1 MAKYSNTVEYNIKTT
16 LDQTGLTQLQTQ
28 IRQVESHLKTLQTN
42 ELIPKHQATQAIQTI
57 NQVQA
62 ALTKAF
68 NPRLGILDNKALIGG
83 LNNIKGGING
93 VYQAFAAG
101 GIKGT
106 QAFASLYGQMNK
118 VDKGMRQVSSTA
130 DKIMNTLGNT
140 VRWGLIASAFASVMN
155 AAHQSAEYVKDLDR
169 SLTNIMM
176 VSGET
181 RDNMN
186 EFAKQANQVAQRL
199 GGTTV
204 QMTEA
209 TKVFIQQGYSLDK
222 SSQLGEYAVHLA
234 NVSEQDSA
242 TASDEITAYM
252 NAFKI
257 PLEDLGNAISKWA
270 AVANNTAVD
279 VEELSIASQKAASVA
294 ATVGVDLDQFA
305 GHIAAIESVT
315 REAPENI
322 GNGLKTIYSRIA
334 DISLGE
340 TLEDGVN
347 LGSFAKALEKVGVNV
362 LDNTGKLRDAGI
374 ILEDLMGVWQEL
386 DNTQRAAVA
395 KTVAGRFQL
404 ARFEALMNRADIY
417 ENAANISRAE
427 TGTATY
433 DRMQET
439 YRESLEGKS
448 NALTATIEEIFLN
461 AFETDS
467 FYDLIDAVTVLTK
480 TFAQLIQAV
489 GGGGAALTAFA
500 ALLTKSFSTQI
511 SQGITNM
518 ISNRQAAASY
528 EANRQAIQQQA
539 VAQLAG
545 RGITT
550 SDAYTQKMVNNIAG
564 MNQYATVTGSEQEK
578 QKNAIIEEQIQ
589 LYSQRNALIEHGK
602 TLLQGINIIA
612 EQDLGTLEKAI
623 QYFRELEKDENDII
637 TLEDMRASGLDKITA
652 QYEQQAQLSN
662 NIAGHLSKLQG
673 GRIASD
679 STLNK
684 QFRNDNGQTTT
695 IRQMAEA
702 YTKLGVSQQLPVEM
716 QQKLSGAFKTFEAVA
731 NKEKVTIEQLKIA
744 FEQVGQETSQL
755 SQRFNA
761 LYEAGNITKAELEQ
775 LLNALMGVEVGF
787 ENSSKAA
794 QAFKETMHLQN
805 TINGVVSLAS
815 SIMSISFGIQSLA
828 NLPNIWAN
836 QDLTFAEKFLETTMN
851 LGMGLT
857 MLLPGLTMLPKA
869 FKEVVTGIKGWAAAQ
884 LAADLQLKLTA
895 ADAEAM
901 TAALV
906 AEQIALNLSKTGYG
920 KLVGQIL
927 LTIGSKLG
935 LITVTEGMTA
945 ALEAEGVAAL
955 FATGSLMPLV
965 ALAAPLLA
973 LAAVIGIVAFAVND
987 YSEKEEKRKEALQ
1000 ASIDASNT
1008 AVAAIKENKEAL
1020 DNLYDEYNLTK
1031 EASDDFKKALLDQ
1044 AKALGIVNA
1053 EQMVALGQ
1061 YKDLKQEIDEATKK
1075 QLMYNNALLQQ
1086 QNKDLSPKVGG
1097 VSDSNAHLASKAGIN
1112 YTVDTIEGEGFSTNI
1127 YSSSDSQYTQLL
1139 KYQEAAKK
1147 GQEEIVALQSE
1158 LGELTL
1164 KTVDTEE
1171 EQAQKE
1177 QDIINKKKE
1186 IEDKQKEINE
1196 FTQQYSSEEA
1206 QQLLANN
1213 EQIVENQRLIAL
1225 YSEDSVLHQNRIG
1238 TLDELETLIQEG
1250 ALGEE
1255 LKAYYASLGPE
1266 AARAFLLAF
1275 GQELNNEGLGLDKED
1290 LKFQSAMNV
1299 AGAKYAKEAVK
1310 RGSFESQASGQDY
1323 FESIM
1328 TGATDIGINQD
1339 FYNNLTTEDR
1349 TKIILGIDTSGT
1361 QEEITK
1367 QINEVIERINNGET
1381 LEEIYPDINI
1391 EDTDEDILSRKENGR
1406 GDKEWDRD
1414 TESVKAYA
1422 NELQELADISDKVVD
1437 NLDENREAAIR
1448 IADANSRMNK
1458 GIKTLK
1464 DNWSKW
1470 SDVLSDPI
1478 DYEGTA
1484 EYAEALEG
1492 AKSALTDVLD
1502 IDVSTFSN
1510 STKFIQDN
1518 FDDIAAAADG
1528 DVDAIQRL
1536 RMAAEEQILIDA
1548 GIDLDNMPADVAALQ
1563 GILAETDFDDI
1574 EIGASLDTL
1583 PFYDALIAL
1592 QDSAV
1597 LSTGQIQ
1604 AILNSLG
1611 FEPDISYVDVP
1622 MSSTSYDAS
1631 TSTYTYE
1638 DPITHETKTAKVD
1651 SQLQADENGILHI
1664 PIINGSKTTYQGS
1677 PGAAINAGNRGG
1689 SGGGKG
1695 GGGGGGGKGN
1705 EPKSV
1710 KKSADIDKSKPAEAE
1725 NDIYEKV
1732 NATLEK
1738 LKDSYSKLN
1747 KVKDRTWGK
1756 EYRDDAQKGLDL
1768 LVKEQKTLDRRI
1780 EIAKKYADALKTG
1793 KSNLAYGIDMTDKES
1808 LASLGLKDSDLD
1820 GVIDNYIS
1828 KFEEVRQAARK
1839 LDAEAEDYR
1848 NKANAEALAYWQ
1860 SKGGRLDGEGNVI
1873 TEASMSEDESEYY
1886 SKLIERQKNHYDK
1899 LVEKANEQWEL
1910 AEKINDVTKDYED
1923 TMNQIRDDEEE
1934 QLDLAHEIEDIQI
1947 DLYQRSLDMLD
1958 TMHDI
1963 NDIAAQMKG
1972 FFTKLATDDPFRAL
1986 TESAQAF
1993 ENSFKDA
2000 TYNATAY
2007 YNDIIEKLQKE
2018 QAQVKANGGEW
2029 EKYNEA
2035 IEFYNQQ
2042 KANAITNADG
2052 LDSGELAQQSRRLTE
2067 LERWIQNPNAVDNPY
2082 GTNTQALYDA
2092 YQEQYQKVTDAA
2104 LEAEERM
2111 ESVHESII
2119 EAYDKMAEQQDELV
2133 QQYDR
2138 IDEQLNRTADRISL
2152 YRGED
2157 AYADQATISKQRA
2170 KVALEAGKSSLKALD
2185 KYRQQLAKAQEQQE
2199 LERPQKV
2206 AAAEAEVARL
2216 QMALNADKNNLD
2228 LQQQLATAKT
2238 VLEQAKYDDSE
2249 EIKWLKNQIDETT
2262 DYINDKADE
2271 AAEHF
2276 KDAYENSIDEIAAQT
2291 TDKIFGNRDLDLI
2304 TNDWDWDRDYFGSY
2318 KDNVERTLETEKLRL
2333 KYLDLLDS
2341 AQGSSL
2347 GIQRQIKDAMDE
2359 QLALLENQKTM
2370 SEYDV
2375 KLANARL
2382 EILQKQIALENA
2394 QQNKNQ
2400 MKLRRDSQGNYKYV
2414 YAADQDDIRG
2424 KQQELLESEFDA
2436 YEMSKDANGE
2446 SYQQGIAL
2454 YQQYIE
2460 QRTAIEKKYANDVD
2474 TMEKELAK
2482 LRENYSRAAEA
2493 NAEDVQDTYNGMI
2506 ISVQWMAEHGT
2517 EAVQQ
2522 MTEDVLHALEEK
2534 TQESLEAV
2542 GIPWNDAIY
2551 QGLTDLG
2558 NLQQTIDD
2566 TSEDGINAAKE
2577 FVNAINGEGDS
2588 VVNLIKDANE
2598 SMQQSF
2604 EDTVVAINSA
2614 EDATNELATATANL
2628 NEVMGAELGA
2638 IDGAKRKIQEYE
2650 EQLFAAKESTSA
2662 LAGQLT
2668 ATQKS
2673 LAEKSKEAEQWKT
2686 TYENYKRSVQ
2696 EEKEAAIRK
2705 AEEEKKK
2712 AEAAKRG
2719 GAAGNA
2725 STSDIAWGIAQNI
2738 WTYGSWGNDP
2748 DRHSRI
2754 SERYGEEVANL
2765 TQRYINEYWASGQ
2778 LVNYDSKKWGY
2789 ASGGY
2794 TGTWGKDSGLDGENG
2809 KLAFLHQKELVLNQ
2823 QDTENILEAVQV
2835 MRSIMDI
2842 TKLAS
2847 LGSSGFD
2854 VRRISQTA
2862 ADTIEQRVEITAEF
2876 PAANSADDIR
2886 QALLGL
2892 SDAAMQYAYRER

>member
-68 NPRLGILDNKALIGG
+68 NPRLGILDNKALIGS

-93 VYQAFAAG
+93 VYQAFATG
-101 GIKGT
+101 GTKGT

-118 VDKGMRQVSSTA
+118 VDQGMRQVSSTA

-176 VSGET
+176 VSGES

-417 ENAANISRAE
+417 ENAANISRNE

-467 FYDLIDAVTVLTK
+467 FYGLIDAVTALTK

-528 EANRQAIQQQA
+528 EANRQAVQQQA

-602 TLLQGINIIA
+602 TLLQGINIVA

-673 GRIASD
+673 GRIAFD

-684 QFRNDNGQTTT
+684 QFKNDNGQTTT

-702 YTKLGVSQQLPVEM
+702 YTKLGISQQLPVEM

-731 NKEKVTIEQLKIA
+731 NKEKVTIEQLKTA
-744 FEQVGQETSQL
+744 FEQVGQETGQL
-755 SQRFNA
+755 TQRFNA

-775 LLNALMGVEVGF
+775 LLNALMGIEVGF

-805 TINGVVSLAS
+805 TINGIVSLAS
-815 SIMSISFGIQSLA
+815 SVMSISFGIQSLA
-828 NLPNIWAN
+828 NLPNIWEN

-906 AEQIALNLSKTGYG
+906 AEQVALNLSKTAYG

-987 YSEKEEKRKEALQ
+987 YSEKEEKRKQALQ
-1000 ASIDASNT
+1000 DSIDASNA

-1020 DNLYDEYNLTK
+1020 DNLYGEYTLTK
-1031 EASDDFKKALLDQ
+1031 EASDEFKDALLKQ
-1044 AKALGIVNA
+1044 ADALGIVNA
-1053 EQMVALGQ
+1053 EQMVALGL
-1061 YKDLKQEIDEATKK
+1061 YEDLKQEIDEATKK
-1075 QLMYNNALLQQ
+1075 QLMYNNSLLQQ
-1086 QNKDLSPKVGG
+1086 QNKNLSVGLGG
-1097 VSDSNAHLASKAGIN
+1097 VNDSNADLASKAGIN
-1112 YTVDTIEGEGFSTNI
+1112 YTVDTIEGEG
-1127 YSSSDSQYTQLL
+1127 YSQNLYTTQDSQYTQLL
-1139 KYQEAAKK
+1139 KYQEAARR

-1158 LGELTL
+1158 LGALTL
-1164 KTVDTEE
+1164 KTVETEE

-1177 QDIINKKKE
+1177 QDIINIKEE
-1186 IEDKQKEINE
+1186 IENKQREINE

-1213 EQIVENQRLIAL
+1213 QQIVENQKLIAL
-1225 YSEDSVLHQNRIG
+1225 YSEDSVLHQNRIS

-1255 LKAYYASLGPE
+1255 LKAYYASLGPD

-1290 LKFQSAMNV
+1290 LKLQSAMNV
-1299 AGAKYAKEAVK
+1299 AGAKYAREAVK
-1310 RGSFESQASGQDY
+1310 RGSFEDQASGQDY
-1323 FESIM
+1323 FESMM
-1328 TGATDIGINQD
+1328 TGTADVGINQD
-1339 FYNNLTTEDR
+1339 FYNLSAEDR
-1349 TKIILGIDTSGT
+1349 TKIILGIDTSRT
-1361 QEEITK
+1361 QEEITE
-1367 QINEVIERINNGET
+1367 QINEVIDRINNGEE
-1381 LEEIYPDINI
+1381 LKDIYPDIST
-1391 EDTDEDILSRKENGR
+1391 EDSDEDVLSRKENGR
-1406 GDKEWDRD
+1406 GNQEWDRD
-1414 TESVKAYA
+1414 TEAVKAYA
-1422 NELQELADISDKVVD
+1422 DELQDLADISDKVAD
-1437 NLDENREAAIR
+1437 SLDENREAAIR

-1470 SDVLSDPI
+1470 SDILSDPI

-1492 AKSALTDVLD
+1492 AKDALTDVLD
-1502 IDVSTFSN
+1502 IDVSAFSN

-1536 RMAAEEQILIDA
+1536 RIAAEEQILIDA
-1548 GIDLDNMPADVAALQ
+1548 GVDLNNMSEEVAAVQDL
-1563 GILAETDFDDI
+1563 IANTNFDDI
-1574 EIGASLDTL
+1574 EIGATLDDTGFTEAMNAMMYAANL
-1583 PFYDALIAL
+1583 
-1592 QDSAV
+1592 DSEE
-1597 LSTGQIQ
+1597 IQ
-1604 AILNSLG
+1604 NVLNSIG
-1611 FEPDISYVDVP
+1611 FEPEITYVPATVGD
-1622 MSSTSYDAS
+1622 TDTA
-1631 TSTYTYE
+1631 TGLTTYTYE
-1638 DPITHETKTAKVD
+1638 DDQGKSHTVQMRSELTQTTDGQVM
-1651 SQLQADENGILHI
+1651 I
-1664 PIINGSKTTYQGS
+1664 PVINGSKTTYQGS
-1677 PGAAINAGNRGG
+1677 PRSAVNAGNRGG
-1689 SGGGKG
+1689 GGGKGG

-1756 EYRDDAQKGLDL
+1756 GYRDSAQKGLDL

-1839 LDAEAEDYR
+1839 LDAEAEAYR
-1848 NKANAEALAYWQ
+1848 NQANAEALAYWQ
-1860 SKGGRLDGEGNVI
+1860 SKGGRLDGEGNTI
-1873 TEASMSEDESEYY
+1873 AEASMSENESEYY
-1886 SKLIERQKNHYDK
+1886 SKLVERQKNHYDK

-2042 KANAITNADG
+2042 KANAIINADG
-2052 LDSGELAQQSRRLTE
+2052 LGSGELAQQSRRLTE

-2111 ESVHESII
+2111 ESVHESVI

-2138 IDEQLNRTADRISL
+2138 VDEQLNRTADRISL

-2262 DYINDKADE
+2262 DYVNDKADE

-2482 LRENYSRAAEA
+2482 LRENYLRAAEA
-2493 NAEDVQDTYNGMI
+2493 NAEDLQNTYDGMI
-2506 ISVQWMAEHGT
+2506 ISVQWMAENGT
-2517 EAVQQ
+2517 EAVKQ
-2522 MTEDVLHALEEK
+2522 MTEDVLDALEEK

-2542 GIPWNDAIY
+2542 GIPWNEALANGIS
-2551 QGLTDLG
+2551 DLE
-2558 NLQQTIDD
+2558 NLQQTVDD
-2566 TSEDGINAAKE
+2566 TSQAGIDAAND
-2577 FVNAINGEGDS
+2577 FVEAINGEGDS
-2588 VVNLIKDANE
+2588 VVNLVNDANE

-2604 EDTVVAINSA
+2604 EDTVVAINNA

-2794 TGTWGKDSGLDGENG
+2794 TGTWGKDSGLDGNNG

-2842 TKLAS
+2842 TKMAS

-2854 VRRISQTA
+2854 ARRISQTA
-2862 ADTIEQRVEITAEF
+2862 TDTIEQRVEITAEF

>member
-16 LDQTGLTQLQTQ
+16 LDQTGLIQLQTQ
-28 IRQVESHLKTLQTN
+28 IRQVESNLKILQKEKFLNDKSIDDALKKIN
-42 ELIPKHQATQAIQTI
+42 EVRTVL
-57 NQVQA
+57 NSS
-62 ALTKAF
+62 F
-68 NPRLGILDNKALIGG
+68 NSKLGLMDNKALITG
-83 LNNIKGGING
+83 LNSIQGGING
-93 VYQAFAAG
+93 VYGAFKTGGAQGVAAFN
-101 GIKGT
+101 
-106 QAFASLYGQMNK
+106 QLYGQITK
-118 VDKGMRQVSSTA
+118 VDQGLKQVSSTS
-130 DKIMNTLGNT
+130 DKIFNTLGNT
-140 VRWGLIASAFASVMN
+140 VRWGLIASAFANVMN
-155 AAHQSAEYVKDLDR
+155 AAHQSVEYVKDLDR

-186 EFAKQANQVAQRL
+186 EFARSANLVAQRL

-209 TKVFIQQGYSLDK
+209 TKVFIQQGYSLQQ

-242 TASDEITAYM
+242 MASDEITAYM
-252 NAFKI
+252 NAFRI
-257 PLEDLGNAISKWA
+257 PLDDLGNAISKWA
-270 AVANNTAVD
+270 AVANATAVD
-279 VEELSIASQKAASVA
+279 VEELSVASQKAASVA

-347 LGSFAKALEKVGVNV
+347 LGAFAKALEKVGVNV
-362 LDNTGKLRDAGI
+362 LDQTGKLRDAGT
-374 ILEDLMGVWQEL
+374 ILEDLMVVWQDL
-386 DNTQRAAVA
+386 DQTQRAAVA

-417 ENAANISRAE
+417 ENAANISRNE

-467 FYDLIDAVTVLTK
+467 FYGLIDAVTALTK
-480 TFAQLIQAV
+480 VFADLIKAV
-489 GGGGAALTAFA
+489 GGGGTALMAMSA
-500 ALLTKSFSTQI
+500 ILTKVFSKNLG
-511 SQGITNM
+511 QGI
-518 ISNRQAAASY
+518 SNFIQNRAMESQQRKSK
-528 EANRQAIQQQA
+528 EAVVGDARL
-539 VAQLAG
+539 QLAG
-545 RGITT
+545 EGLNT
-550 SDAYTQKMVNNIAG
+550 G
-564 MNQYATVTGSEQEK
+564 YASV
-578 QKNAIIEEQIQ
+578 
-589 LYSQRNALIEHGK
+589 
-602 TLLQGINIIA
+602 
-612 EQDLGTLEKAI
+612 D
-623 QYFRELEKDENDII
+623 
-637 TLEDMRASGLDKITA
+637 
-652 QYEQQAQLSN
+652 
-662 NIAGHLSKLQG
+662 
-673 GRIASD
+673 
-679 STLNK
+679 
-684 QFRNDNGQTTT
+684 
-695 IRQMAEA
+695 
-702 YTKLGVSQQLPVEM
+702 
-716 QQKLSGAFKTFEAVA
+716 
-731 NKEKVTIEQLKIA
+731 
-744 FEQVGQETSQL
+744 
-755 SQRFNA
+755 
-761 LYEAGNITKAELEQ
+761 
-775 LLNALMGVEVGF
+775 
-787 ENSSKAA
+787 KAA
-794 QAFKETMHLQN
+794 N
-805 TINGVVSLAS
+805 
-815 SIMSISFGIQSLA
+815 
-828 NLPNIWAN
+828 
-836 QDLTFAEKFLETTMN
+836 
-851 LGMGLT
+851 
-857 MLLPGLTMLPKA
+857 
-869 FKEVVTGIKGWAAAQ
+869 
-884 LAADLQLKLTA
+884 
-895 ADAEAM
+895 
-901 TAALV
+901 
-906 AEQIALNLSKTGYG
+906 
-920 KLVGQIL
+920 
-927 LTIGSKLG
+927 
-935 LITVTEGMTA
+935 
-945 ALEAEGVAAL
+945 
-955 FATGSLMPLV
+955 
-965 ALAAPLLA
+965 
-973 LAAVIGIVAFAVND
+973 
-987 YSEKEEKRKEALQ
+987 
-1000 ASIDASNT
+1000 
-1008 AVAAIKENKEAL
+1008 
-1020 DNLYDEYNLTK
+1020 
-1031 EASDDFKKALLDQ
+1031 
-1044 AKALGIVNA
+1044 
-1053 EQMVALGQ
+1053 
-1061 YKDLKQEIDEATKK
+1061 
-1075 QLMYNNALLQQ
+1075 
-1086 QNKDLSPKVGG
+1086 
-1097 VSDSNAHLASKAGIN
+1097 
-1112 YTVDTIEGEGFSTNI
+1112 
-1127 YSSSDSQYTQLL
+1127 
-1139 KYQEAAKK
+1139 
-1147 GQEEIVALQSE
+1147 
-1158 LGELTL
+1158 
-1164 KTVDTEE
+1164 
-1171 EQAQKE
+1171 
-1177 QDIINKKKE
+1177 
-1186 IEDKQKEINE
+1186 
-1196 FTQQYSSEEA
+1196 
-1206 QQLLANN
+1206 
-1213 EQIVENQRLIAL
+1213 
-1225 YSEDSVLHQNRIG
+1225 
-1238 TLDELETLIQEG
+1238 
-1250 ALGEE
+1250 
-1255 LKAYYASLGPE
+1255 
-1266 AARAFLLAF
+1266 
-1275 GQELNNEGLGLDKED
+1275 
-1290 LKFQSAMNV
+1290 
-1299 AGAKYAKEAVK
+1299 
-1310 RGSFESQASGQDY
+1310 
-1323 FESIM
+1323 
-1328 TGATDIGINQD
+1328 
-1339 FYNNLTTEDR
+1339 
-1349 TKIILGIDTSGT
+1349 
-1361 QEEITK
+1361 
-1367 QINEVIERINNGET
+1367 
-1381 LEEIYPDINI
+1381 
-1391 EDTDEDILSRKENGR
+1391 
-1406 GDKEWDRD
+1406 
-1414 TESVKAYA
+1414 
-1422 NELQELADISDKVVD
+1422 
-1437 NLDENREAAIR
+1437 
-1448 IADANSRMNK
+1448 
-1458 GIKTLK
+1458 
-1464 DNWSKW
+1464 
-1470 SDVLSDPI
+1470 
-1478 DYEGTA
+1478 
-1484 EYAEALEG
+1484 
-1492 AKSALTDVLD
+1492 
-1502 IDVSTFSN
+1502 
-1510 STKFIQDN
+1510 
-1518 FDDIAAAADG
+1518 DIAAANQYRDIASPEQESKVNQLIETRIG
-1528 DVDAIQRL
+1528 LLNEEISLNGELDAV
-1536 RMAAEEQILIDA
+1536 MVAASLSSQQARQVAITDEEQLIQYLQDLKIDMAELSTEDLQILPFKDVYKDAEKAQSIVLKFSKTLDSLRGKDSINEEEWFQLQENAKIAKQELEELKEAGSFAGRGFEDLEQTLRALDEIIVGDSKSFDQLSQEIDDQTLSWENYRSAVERAMEFTDEVRSKNVEGLLGRRA
-1548 GIDLDNMPADVAALQ
+1548 GNRARQENNGAELQ
-1563 GILAETDFDDI
+1563 GIGDILETQNFASGLATITGDIGQLIFAWQSFQSLGSLIADENISAAEKFGQVLLNLSMSVPMLLSGFSSVKNTLKNIKWDETITKINQVSLKHKELGISTVTAAGGIRQAGAAAVSTAAKESLLGTAARGAAVGVGLLNKALTFMTGPWGMAIMAGLMLIQTAISAVQQAQEQAYSKAKENAENAISNYNSISDKITSFDDLYDKYKETGNVTDELINTSKELIDTLDIEGGATLVAAGRFDLLAESIKEADKAHRSMAERDIESFLAGSNAQSLQGNPLGIGNGSIYEDLIKGMGGRAIYGESGEIQGAASGVSEIEKAQFNNSPAEAIAAARKTIKQYNDEIDGLEADIKAAQGRNEDTSGLERFKNQKLAQIQKINEALDTEDIADYISNLESLSELRVEDLDIQQGAKYQEIVDAFFNDEYIRTYLESLGSWSEQLTWMIQHTSDETAKLELMLEQSYEKTGSLLYNKGKASAESNMIITDQQESSEDIGNAFSQYVLNEVQNSGLSKSQQIKFLATIDETTSINEILKQLQEIKEHPEIAAAEIELKPTLTNRGDVSQDSIDQLLKDTGISENAFSRQSQDIYNSDAFKSRAEELKEDIKAINESNFKDYVENAETAEEATDELKEQLGNLASEAKDTAAINIRLNKGVRDLSKSWEKFGSVLSDDI
-1574 EIGASLDTL
+1574 SKGTSDWYEAVAELDE
-1583 PFYDALIAL
+1583 
-1592 QDSAV
+1592 AV
-1597 LSTGQIQ
+1597 S
-1604 AILNSLG
+1604 
-1611 FEPDISYVDVP
+1611 DIVNVDVGSLSNDFYQNEEAINA
-1622 MSSTSYDAS
+1622 MQRAAKGEVAAIDELRDLAN
-1631 TSTYTYE
+1631 E
-1638 DPITHETKTAKVD
+1638 DIIMHMDVQNISEEDLANLRQQLID
-1651 SQLQADENGILHI
+1651 EGNALQADLNSMPLEMSMKVGAFDDSDYVQHLNQLLLDSQITAEMASNALSSIGMGFDIEYHTGRMMVPQYTYHMEGDLSSLLSGESSADVTVAVIPAGEKEFDAQVPQIVGTHYNG
-1664 PIINGSKTTYQGS
+1664 
-1677 PGAAINAGNRGG
+1677 PGVSNVGG
-1689 SGGGKG
+1689 SSRPSGSGGKG
-1695 GGGGGGGKGN
+1695 GGGGGGGGGSKA
-1705 EPKSV
+1705 KTV
-1710 KKSADIDKSKPAEAE
+1710 KKSADIDKSKPAAAE

-1756 EYRDDAQKGLDL
+1756 GYRDSAQKGLDL
-1768 LVKEQKTLDRRI
+1768 LVKEQKTLDKRI
-1780 EIAKKYADALKTG
+1780 DIAKKYADALKTG

-1828 KFEEVRQAARK
+1828 RFEEVRQAARK

-1860 SKGGRLDGEGNVI
+1860 SKGGRLDGEGNVV
-1873 TEASMSEDESEYY
+1873 TEATMSEDESEYY
-1886 SKLIERQKNHYDK
+1886 SKLVEKQKNHYDK

-2042 KANAITNADG
+2042 KANAVTNADG
-2052 LDSGELAQQSRRLTE
+2052 LGSGELAQQSRRLTE

-2092 YQEQYQKVTDAA
+2092 YQEQYKKVTDAA

-2111 ESVHESII
+2111 EAVHESII

-2138 IDEQLNRTADRISL
+2138 VDEQLNRTADRVSL

-2199 LERPQKV
+2199 LERPQKI
-2206 AAAEAEVARL
+2206 AAAEAEVTRL
-2216 QMALNADKNNLD
+2216 QMALNEDKNNLD

-2424 KQQELLESEFDA
+2424 KQRELLESEFDA
-2436 YEMSKDANGE
+2436 YEMSKDANGDA
-2446 SYQQGIAL
+2446 YQQGIAL

-2566 TSEDGINAAKE
+2566 TSENGINAAKE

-2588 VVNLIKDANE
+2588 VLNLVNAANE

-2604 EDTVVAINSA
+2604 DDTTESINKA
-2614 EDATNELATATANL
+2614 KDATDQLGVATDNL
-2628 NEVMGAELGA
+2628 NQKLGAELGA
-2638 IDGAKRKIQEYE
+2638 IDEAKAKIASYE
-2650 EQLFAAKESTSA
+2650 NELTKARESTSA
-2662 LAGQLT
+2662 LASQL
-2668 ATQKS
+2668 S
-2673 LAEKSKEAEQWKT
+2673 LTEEQLANKAKEAEQWKT
-2686 TYENYKRSVQ
+2686 TYENYKQSIEDER
-2696 EEKEAAIRK
+2696 EAAKKKI
-2705 AEEEKKK
+2705 EEEKRK
-2712 AEAAKRG
+2712 AAAAQKN
-2719 GAAGNA
+2719 GAVGNA

-2765 TQRYINEYWASGQ
+2765 TQKYINQYWSTGQ
-2778 LVNYDSKKWGY
+2778 LVNYDSDKWGY

-2794 TGTWGKDSGLDGENG
+2794 TGTWGKDSGLDGNNG

-2842 TKLAS
+2842 TKMAS

-2854 VRRISQTA
+2854 ARRISQTA

>member
-28 IRQVESHLKTLQTN
+28 IRQVESHLRTLQTN

-68 NPRLGILDNKALIGG
+68 NPRLGILDNKALIGN

-101 GIKGT
+101 GTKGT

-140 VRWGLIASAFASVMN
+140 VRWGLIASAFASIMN
-155 AAHQSAEYVKDLDR
+155 AAHQSAQYVSDLDR

-186 EFAKQANQVAQRL
+186 EFARQANQVAQRL

-209 TKVFIQQGYSLDK
+209 TKVFIQQGYSLNQA
-222 SSQLGEYAVHLA
+222 SQLGEYAVHLA

-242 TASDEITAYM
+242 MASDEITAYM

-257 PLEDLGNAISKWA
+257 PIEDMGNAISKWA
-270 AVANNTAVD
+270 KVANNAAVS
-279 VEELSIASQKAASVA
+279 VEELSVASQKAASVA

-347 LGSFAKALEKVGVNV
+347 LGSFAKALEKVNVDV
-362 LDNTGKLRDAGI
+362 LDNTGKLRDAGV
-374 ILEDLMGVWQEL
+374 ILEDLMEVWQTL
-386 DNTQRAAVA
+386 DTTQRAAVA

-417 ENAANISRAE
+417 EKAANLSRSE
-427 TGTATY
+427 TGTETY

-439 YRESLEGKS
+439 YRDSLEGKS
-448 NALTATIEEIFLN
+448 KALTATIEEIFLN

-467 FYDLIDAVTVLTK
+467 FYGLIDAVTLLTK
-480 TFAQLIQAV
+480 TFAELIQAV
-489 GGGGAALTAFA
+489 GGGGAALTAFT

-511 SQGITNM
+511 AQGITNM

-528 EANRQAIQQQA
+528 EANKTVVQQQA

-545 RGITT
+545 RGITS

-564 MNQYATVTGSEQEK
+564 MNQYATSMGAEQEK
-578 QKNAIIEEQIQ
+578 QRNAIIEEQIQ
-589 LYSQRNALIEHGK
+589 LYNQRNALIERSE
-602 TLLQGINIIA
+602 TLIAGINVLSDKEIT
-612 EQDLGTLEKAI
+612 TLEEAI
-623 QYFRELEKDENDII
+623 QFFREQEVAEEKLVSLEN
-637 TLEDMRASGLDKITA
+637 MRAAGLDNITN
-652 QYEQQAQLSN
+652 QYEHQAQWSN
-662 NIAGHLSKLQG
+662 NIVNHLSGLQG
-673 GRIASD
+673 NRTVTNQ
-679 STLNK
+679 TLDK
-684 QFRNDNGQTTT
+684 TFKTSGGQTTT
-695 IRQMAEA
+695 IKELATA
-702 YTKLGVSQQLPVEM
+702 YRDLAASQQLPIEM
-716 QQKLSGAFKTFEAVA
+716 QEKLAGALKTFDAVA
-731 NKEKVTIEQLKIA
+731 KGEKVTVDQLKLA
-744 FEQVGQETSQL
+744 FEQAGQESGKLAQY
-755 SQRFNA
+755 FNT
-761 LYEAGNITKAELEQ
+761 LYETGDITKAELEQ
-775 LLNALMGVEVGF
+775 LRNALMGVEAGF
-787 ENSSKAA
+787 ENSSQAA
-794 QAFKETMHLQN
+794 QFFAQSMNLQN
-805 TINGVVSLAS
+805 TINSVANLAS
-815 SIMSISFGIQSLA
+815 GIMSVAFGLQSLS

-836 QDLTFAEKFLETTMN
+836 QDLTFGQKFLETVMN
-851 LGMGLT
+851 LSMGLA
-857 MLLPGLTMLPKA
+857 MLLPGLTMIPKEMGNITNA
-869 FKEVVTGIKGWAAAQ
+869 IKAWSAAQ
-884 LAADLQLKLTA
+884 MAGVAVTELEAKAIEEQTA
-895 ADAEAM
+895 AM
-901 TAALV
+901 VLNTAAV
-906 AEQIALNLSKTGYG
+906 NLSKTAYG
-920 KLVGQIL
+920 KLIGTIL
-927 LTIGSKLG
+927 AAAAAKLSVFIPS
-935 LITVTEGMTA
+935 LEATA
-945 ALEAEGVAAL
+945 AALKAEGLAAL
-955 FATGSLMPLV
+955 FAEGALAPLV

-973 LAAVIGIVAFAVND
+973 LAAVIGVVAFAVNS
-987 YSEKEEKRKEALQ
+987 YSEQEEKRKQALQ
-1000 ASIDASNT
+1000 DSIDASNT

-1020 DNLYDEYNLTK
+1020 DNLYGEYTLTK
-1031 EASDDFKKALLDQ
+1031 EASDEFKDALLEQ
-1044 AKALGIVNA
+1044 ANALGIVNA

-1061 YKDLKQEIDEATKK
+1061 YKDLKQEIDEVTKK

-1097 VSDSNAHLASKAGIN
+1097 VNDSNAHLASKAGIN
-1112 YTVDTIEGEGFSTNI
+1112 YTVDTVEGEGFSTNI

-1139 KYQEAAKK
+1139 KYQEAARK
-1147 GQEEIVALQSE
+1147 GQEELVALQSE

-1164 KTVDTEE
+1164 KTVDETYTQ
-1171 EQAQKE
+1171 EQKD

-1186 IEDKQKEINE
+1186 IADKQKEINE

-1213 EQIVENQRLIAL
+1213 EQIVENQKLIAL
-1225 YSEDSVLHQNRIG
+1225 YSEDSVLHQNKIS

-1255 LKAYYASLGPE
+1255 LKAYYAGLGPE

-1290 LKFQSAMNV
+1290 LKLQSAMNV

-1310 RGSFESQASGQDY
+1310 RGSFESQAAGQNY
-1323 FESIM
+1323 FESMM
-1328 TGATDIGINQD
+1328 TGTTDVGINQD
-1339 FYNNLTTEDR
+1339 FYNLSAEDR

-1414 TESVKAYA
+1414 TEAVKAYA
-1422 NELQELADISDKVVD
+1422 DELQDLADISDKVAD

-1448 IADANSRMNK
+1448 IADANARMNK
-1458 GIKTLK
+1458 GLKTLT
-1464 DNWSKW
+1464 DNWEDW
-1470 SDVLSDPI
+1470 NDVLSNPV

-1492 AKSALTDVLD
+1492 TKDALSDVLD
-1502 IDVSTFSN
+1502 IDVSAFQN
-1510 STKFIQDN
+1510 STQFIKDN

-1536 RMAAEEQILIDA
+1536 RLAAEEQILIDA
-1548 GIDLDNMPADVAALQ
+1548 GVDLDNMSAEVAAVQDL
-1563 GILAETDFDDI
+1563 IANTDFDDI
-1574 EIGASLDTL
+1574 EIGATLD
-1583 PFYDALIAL
+1583 DAGFTEAMNAMMYAANL
-1592 QDSAV
+1592 DSEE
-1597 LSTGQIQ
+1597 IQ
-1604 AILNSLG
+1604 NVLNSIG
-1611 FEPDISYVDVP
+1611 FEPNIEWVEATAGDTD
-1622 MSSTSYDAS
+1622 TA
-1631 TSTYTYE
+1631 TGLTTYTYKSE
-1638 DPITHETKTAKVD
+1638 DGAEHTVQMRSELTQTTDGVLK
-1651 SQLQADENGILHI
+1651 I

-1677 PGAAINAGNRGG
+1677 PRSSVNAGNRGG
-1689 SGGGKG
+1689 GGKSG

-1756 EYRDDAQKGLDL
+1756 EYRDDAQKGLNL
-1768 LVKEQKTLDRRI
+1768 LVKEQKTLEKRI
-1780 EIAKKYADALKTG
+1780 DIAKKYADALKTG
-1793 KSNLAYGIDMTDKES
+1793 KSNLAYGIDMTGKES

-1828 KFEEVRQAARK
+1828 KFEKIRQAARK

-1860 SKGGRLDGEGNVI
+1860 SKGGRLDSEGNVI

-1886 SKLIERQKNHYDK
+1886 SKLVEKQKNHYDK

-1910 AEKINDVTKDYED
+1910 AEKINTVTKDYED

-1986 TESAQAF
+1986 TKSAQAF

-2042 KANAITNADG
+2042 KANAVTNADG
-2052 LDSGELAQQSRRLTE
+2052 LGSGELAQQSRRLTE

-2111 ESVHESII
+2111 ESVHESVI

-2138 IDEQLNRTADRISL
+2138 VDEQLNRTADRISL

-2216 QMALNADKNNLD
+2216 QMALNEDKNNLD
-2228 LQQQLATAKT
+2228 LQQRLATAKT

-2262 DYINDKADE
+2262 DYVNDKADE

-2424 KQQELLESEFDA
+2424 KQRELLESEFDA

-2482 LRENYSRAAEA
+2482 LRENYLRAAEA
-2493 NAEDVQDTYNGMI
+2493 NAEDLQNTYDGMI

-2522 MTEDVLHALEEK
+2522 MTEDVLDALEEK

-2542 GIPWNDAIY
+2542 GIPWNEALANGIS
-2551 QGLTDLG
+2551 DLE

-2566 TSEDGINAAKE
+2566 TSQAGIDAAND
-2577 FVNAINGEGDS
+2577 FVEAINGEGDS
-2588 VVNLIKDANE
+2588 VVNLVNNANE
-2598 SMQQSF
+2598 SMQESF
-2604 EDTVVAINSA
+2604 DSTTESIDRAKEATDQLGVAT
-2614 EDATNELATATANL
+2614 DAL
-2628 NEVMGAELGA
+2628 NQKLGAELGA
-2638 IDGAKRKIQEYE
+2638 IDEAKAKIAAYE
-2650 EQLFAAKESTSA
+2650 NELVKAQESTSA
-2662 LAGQLT
+2662 LASQLDLT
-2668 ATQKS
+2668 ERQ
-2673 LAEKSKEAEQWKT
+2673 LANKAKEAEQWKT
-2686 TYENYKRSVQ
+2686 TYENYKQSIQ
-2696 EEKEAAIRK
+2696 EEREAAQRK
-2705 AEEEKKK
+2705 IEEEKKK

-2765 TQRYINEYWASGQ
+2765 TQKYINQYWSTGQ

-2842 TKLAS
+2842 TKMAS
-2847 LGSSGFD
+2847 LSSSGFD
-2854 VRRISQTA
+2854 ARRISQTA
-2862 ADTIEQRVEITAEF
+2862 TDTIEQRVEITAEF